1 MKVIT
6 GCLIVRDNKILMVK
20 EANKRCYGQ
29 WNIPAGYVENA
40 EKITDAAIRES
51 YEETGR
57 KVRLKGVLT
66 IGMID
71 KKDDESR
78 IMVTFTAEIIEEN
91 VNFNTEEILDIQW
104 IDIEKV
110 KKMTNK
116 ELRDSEIKIDFI
128 KNFEENKIYPLEIFN
143 NKKYIK

>member
-6 GCLIVRDNKILMVK
+6 GGLIVRDNKILMVK
-20 EANKRCYGQ
+20 EAKKRCYGQ

-40 EKITDAAIRES
+40 ERITDAAIREI
-51 YEETGR
+51 YEETGC
-57 KVRLKGVLT
+57 KVRLTGVLP

-91 VNFNTEEILDIQW
+91 INFNTEEILDVQW
-104 IDIEKV
+104 IDLEKV

-116 ELRDSEIKIDFI
+116 ELRDSEIKIQFI
-128 KNFEENKIYPLEIFN
+128 KDFEENKIYPLEIFN
-143 NKKYIK
+143 NKKYMK